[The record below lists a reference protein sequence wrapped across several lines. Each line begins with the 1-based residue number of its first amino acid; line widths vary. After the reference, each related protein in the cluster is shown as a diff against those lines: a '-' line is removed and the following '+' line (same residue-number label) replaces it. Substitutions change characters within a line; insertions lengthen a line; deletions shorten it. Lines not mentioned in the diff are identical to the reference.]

1 MKETFT
7 TSVAVSGKGDTK
19 AKAFAD
25 ALSRV
30 QHEVLRNANKILL
43 RIEPQDVKVVRALE
57 RVTTEKF
64 LFFFLA
70 IFIGNASWP
79 DLNLVGFP
87 PVLKFLCHYGKVD
100 AIYAYLREHLHR
112 KVFWHSVIQFNGIG
126 ILLIARNKGLK

>member
-1 MKETFT
+1 MKEIFT

-70 IFIGNASWP
+70 RERRHFSV
-79 DLNLVGFP
+79 DLEVTINVTCLDGD
-87 PVLKFLCHYGKVD
+87 KVD
-100 AIYAYLREHLHR
+100 FTR
-112 KVFWHSVIQFNGIG
+112 V
-126 ILLIARNKGLK
+126 